1 MRETLLGCCI
11 LVLFMAGCGGGK
23 TPASPAVETQPN
35 PTSALTPVVGEAG
48 AAYPAPDEPGV
59 DKAYPIEGPI
69 PQNKLI
75 ITDTPDVMRSPV
87 IISDVI
93 KQGDEERIVLKNV
106 TKQDQDI
113 SLFSVLFQS
122 EDNTHF
128 NIPEY
133 KLAPGATIVVYN
145 GPGEISKEEGFKW
158 MDKPLLVE
166 RGDAYSLLNRA
177 GRLIWAYVYYP

>member
-11 LVLFMAGCGGGK
+11 LVLLLAGCGGGK

-35 PTSALTPVVGEAG
+35 PTATLTPVVDEAG
-48 AAYPAPDEPGV
+48 AAYPAPDEPGA
-59 DKAYPIEGPI
+59 DKAYPVAQPTL
-69 PQNKLI
+69 QKKLI
-75 ITDTPDVMRSPV
+75 ITDTPDVVRSPV

-106 TKQDQDI
+106 TQQDQEITLWSILLVGTDA
-113 SLFSVLFQS
+113 
-122 EDNTHF
+122 HF
-128 NIPEY
+128 NIPECR
-133 KLAPGATIVVYN
+133 LAPGAIVTVYN

-158 MDKPLLVE
+158 LGQPQLVE
-166 RGDAYSLLNRA
+166 RGDQYSLLNRA